1 MYLIIFRFILIIILY
16 FIFYIGYI
24 YGGLGNW
31 WITCILKIFFKLA
44 NINKITINGE
54 DKIKQL
60 HKSNKK
66 FIVVLNH
73 KSLLDMFVTFYI
85 NPNICILTSK
95 TGAKLFPGMYEL
107 NKKIN
112 SIIFDSTIKGQKITD
127 LIYKKVFNRKQNG
140 NMLIIYPDAMEPI
153 PIGKNIAPFKTG
165 AFRGKFD
172 IIPVII
178 KYKNY
183 TIDPTLY
190 WYKGE
195 NTILSFCKV
204 LLDGKCEIVA
214 DVMDLVSC
222 KEGMSVEAYR
232 DYVYNLMNTRYNQ
245 L

>member
-1 MYLIIFRFILIIILY
+1 MYLLIFRIILIIILY

-24 YGGLGNW
+24 YGDLGNW
-31 WITCILKIFFKLA
+31 WITYMTEVFFKLQ
-44 NINKITINGE
+44 NINKVVINGK
-54 DKIKQL
+54 DKIKKL
-60 HKSNKK
+60 YESDKK

-73 KSLLDMFVTFYI
+73 KSIFDMWITFYV
-85 NPNICILTSK
+85 NPNICILTSEA
-95 TGAKLFPGMYEL
+95 GAKMFPGMYEL

-112 SIIFDSTIKGQKITD
+112 SIIFDSTIKGQKVTD
-127 LIYKKVFNRKQNG
+127 LIYKRISNRKPNDK
-140 NMLIIYPDAMEPI
+140 MLIIYPDAMEPI

-172 IIPVII
+172 ILPVVI

-204 LLDGKCEIVA
+204 LLDGKCEVVA

-222 KEGMSVEAYR
+222 KDGMSVEEYR
-232 DYVYNLMNTRYNQ
+232 DYVYNLMDTRYND

>member
-1 MYLIIFRFILIIILY
+1 MYLLIFRIILIIILY

-24 YGGLGNW
+24 YGDLGNW
-31 WITCILKIFFKLA
+31 WITYILKGFFKLA
-44 NINKITINGE
+44 NIKGVTINGE
-54 DKIKQL
+54 DKIQKL
-60 HKSNKK
+60 YESDKK

-73 KSLLDMFVTFYI
+73 KSLLDMFVTFYV

-95 TGAKLFPGMYEL
+95 AGAKIFPGMYEL

-112 SIIFDSTIKGQKITD
+112 SIIFDSTIKGQKVTD
-127 LIYKKVFNRKQNG
+127 LIYKKVSNRKPNDK
-140 NMLIIYPDAMEPI
+140 MLIIYPDAMEPI

-172 IIPVII
+172 ILPVVI

-204 LLDGKCEIVA
+204 LLDGKCEVVA

-222 KEGMSVEAYR
+222 SDGMSVEEYR
-232 DYVYNLMNTRYNQ
+232 DYVYNLMDTRYND